1 MLQIYVAI
9 GEKTAR
15 RGGKGGFGL
24 TKKELS
30 QLFYLNKEIEMEKN
44 RLKELE
50 EAATDTS
57 VKISGLP
64 HTSGISN
71 KTALAAEIADT
82 KTLIEAKEK
91 EAIAEYNRLTRY
103 ICTVED
109 SLIRQILR
117 YRYIDGKSWLEVANT
132 IGGNNTMDGVRMIAY
147 RYIDKK

>member
-1 MLQIYVAI
+1 MLQIYVTI

-15 RGGKGGFGL
+15 RGRKGGFGL

-71 KTALAAEIADT
+71 KTALAAEIA
-82 KTLIEAKEK
+82 EK